1 MTIRRR
7 ASILIGM
14 TQSMLGALAAV
25 FAYVL
30 YYNFFEVQTL
40 LNVPRTDVLLY
51 MFLLIAFGLLSII
64 SGLFLVNE
72 Q

>member
-1 MTIRRR
+1 MAIRRR
-7 ASILIGM
+7 VSIIIGL

-30 YYNFFEVQTL
+30 YYNFFEVQAVL
-40 LNVPRTDVLLY
+40 SVPQTDVLLY
-51 MFLLIAFGLLSII
+51 MFLLIAFGILSIT
-64 SGLFLVNE
+64 SGLFLANE

>member
-7 ASILIGM
+7 ASILIGL
-14 TQSMLGALAAV
+14 TQSMIGALAAV
-25 FAYVL
+25 FGYVL